1 MTLLLILAAGTL
13 LFSFLCSVLEA
24 VILSV
29 TPSYVAAERR
39 SGRRIGDLLQRLKN
53 DMDRPLAAILTLN
66 TIANTAG
73 ASAVGWRAGEVFDS
87 APVGVVSAV
96 LTLLVLIFSEIIPKT
111 LGATYWRR
119 LATPAAWTI
128 QGLIV
133 VMYPMVLFANRI
145 AALIARDR
153 SAAGVSRGE
162 IRAIA
167 DLGRIHGVIEAD
179 ESKILDSVMRFGE
192 RTVRYAMTPRT
203 VVAALDESQTL
214 AEAAAADL
222 RPSRIP
228 IYRGSID
235 SVTGYVL
242 RYELLLGV
250 ARGEGDRTVD
260 SLRRDILPLPDTLSL
275 RAAFSRLLGR
285 HEHIALIVDQYGGT
299 AGIVTVEDLVE
310 TLLGLEIVDETDSA
324 TDMQELARRLWAVRV
339 KRRGLAGEG
348 DELTAPNP
356 DTETAAGAGR
366 EAAGGPGGDP
376 AGDPAAEP
384 GDPVER

>member
-1 MTLLLILAAGTL
+1 MALLLILAAGTL
-13 LFSFLCSVLEA
+13 TFSFLCSVLEA

-29 TPSYVAAERR
+29 TPSYAAAERHA
-39 SGRRIGDLLQRLKN
+39 GRRIGSLLDRLKN

-87 APVGVVSAV
+87 VPVGVVSGA

-111 LGATYWRR
+111 LGATYWRH
-119 LATPAAWTI
+119 LAAPAAWAI

-133 VMYPMVLFANRI
+133 AMYPMVVFSNRI

-153 SAAGVSRGE
+153 SAAAVSRDE

-167 DLGRIHGVIEAD
+167 RLGRSHGVIEAD
-179 ESKILDSVMRFGE
+179 ESRILESVMRFGE

-203 VVAALDESQTL
+203 VVVALDESQTL

-250 ARGEGDRTVD
+250 ARGEGDRPVA
-260 SLRRDILPLPDTLSL
+260 SLRRDIPPLPDTLSL

-299 AGIVTVEDLVE
+299 AGIVTVEDLIE
-310 TLLGLEIVDETDSA
+310 TLLGLEIVDETDPA
-324 TDMQELARRLWAVRV
+324 TDMQELARRLWARRMQ
-339 KRRGLAGEG
+339 RRGLAVGG
-348 DELTAPNP
+348 DELAAPNDDAP
-356 DTETAAGAGR
+356 NADRPAGAG
-366 EAAGGPGGDP
+366 G
-376 AGDPAAEP
+376 EP
-384 GDPVER
+384 G

>member
-39 SGRRIGDLLQRLKN
+39 AGRRIGNLLHRLKN

-87 APVGVVSAV
+87 VPVGVVSAV

-111 LGATYWRR
+111 LGATFWRG
-119 LATPAAWTI
+119 LAAPAAWAI
-128 QGLIV
+128 QVLIV
-133 VMYPMVLFANRI
+133 AMYPMVVFANRI
-145 AALIARDR
+145 ASLIARNR
-153 SAAGVSRGE
+153 SAAGVSRSE
-162 IRAIA
+162 IRAMA
-167 DLGRIHGVIEAD
+167 YLGRSQGVIAAD
-179 ESKILDSVMRFGE
+179 ESHILESVMRFGE

-228 IYRGSID
+228 VYRGSID

-250 ARGEGDRTVD
+250 ARGEGDRTVA

-324 TDMQELARRLWAVRV
+324 TDMQELARRLWKVRV
-339 KRRGLAGEG
+339 QRRGLAAEG
-348 DELTAPNP
+348 DELTAPNA
-356 DTETAAGAGR
+356 DAA
-366 EAAGGPGGDP
+366 AAGGAGEGAGG
-376 AGDPAAEP
+376 EP
-384 GDPVER
+384 GESVER